1 MIEILEHY
9 WRALLWFDGRAY
21 SGLAVTL
28 WLLVISI
35 GIGFITFVVM
45 FILYVLAISIS
56 MSISA
61 SFWKQLK
68 DNVE

>member
-1 MIEILEHY
+1 MFGIVFGIFQ
-9 WRALLWFDGRAY
+9 AICNA
-21 SGLAVTL
+21 
-28 WLLVISI
+28 I